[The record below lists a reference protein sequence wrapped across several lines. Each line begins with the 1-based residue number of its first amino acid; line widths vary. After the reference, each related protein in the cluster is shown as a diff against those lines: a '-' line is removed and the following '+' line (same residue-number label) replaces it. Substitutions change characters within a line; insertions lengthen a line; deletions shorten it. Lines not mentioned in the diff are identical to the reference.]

1 MTLALVLAP
10 FLFLLTPEAPAPQ
23 PAVDALP
30 AFELVGS
37 IRYSDWSKTNLGDMR
52 TELQAPGL
60 LQTVEF
66 GERGDKPCYLKAT
79 FLRASGSGT
88 ITRTLDECGN
98 RGPTS
103 RSRVTIGTVSSSSAP
118 TGIYGIQACITD
130 NQRMKGLR
138 LERKN
143 ILFASNGLASSGQEY
158 RELEMKRTNCTVAL
172 FGGWDNDAPACPTA
186 QNGAPTYAVG
196 LGVALRNESIYNMRL
211 LCKEVRQAAQTQ
223 TRPRRILRRGGLN

>member
-1 MTLALVLAP
+1 MLSILFLAPWLALASADAP
-10 FLFLLTPEAPAPQ
+10 SSSSSP
-23 PAVDALP
+23 DARP
-30 AFELVGS
+30 SFELVGS
-37 IRYSDWSKTNLGDMR
+37 VRYSDWSKTSLGDMR

-60 LQTVEF
+60 LQTVEL
-66 GERGDKPCYLKAT
+66 GERGDKPCFVKAT

-103 RSRVTIGTVSSSSAP
+103 RSRVTLGAVSSSSAP
-118 TGIYGIQACITD
+118 TGIYSIQACITD
-130 NQRMKGLR
+130 NQRLKGLR

-143 ILFASNGLASSGQEY
+143 ILFASSGVASSGQEY
-158 RELEMKRTNCTVAL
+158 RKLELKRTNCSLST

-196 LGVALRNESIYNMRL
+196 LGLALNRGSLYNVRL
-211 LCKEVRQAAQTQ
+211 MCKEVQRTSSA
-223 TRPRRILRRGGLN
+223 PSRRGRLGRN